1 MSKDDSSPLGK
12 GLGSLL
18 GERTKP
24 KNSGQNELPIE
35 DLTPGQYQP
44 RKKGSLL
51 EIKEAIR

>member
-12 GLGSLL
+12 GLGSPL

-44 RKKGSLL
+44 RKNLYFKW
-51 EIKEAIR
+51 